1 MRQQMPNANPGILS
15 LIRYTSF
22 GGPVEPLKVGNV
34 IHIEPHVPNAKQ
46 NMELS
51 FEVAINEPNPHHSRR
66 WNAEEFFVRLQQR
79 CDKGKTWLDGET
91 DSKVE
96 ALFGGGRPRVF
107 ADCRLRSRTYLH

>member
-1 MRQQMPNANPGILS
+1 
-15 LIRYTSF
+15 
-22 GGPVEPLKVGNV
+22 VEPLKVGNV

-91 DSKVE
+91 DSKVLSE
-96 ALFGGGRPRVF
+96 VHDQISTRSETPRVR
-107 ADCRLRSRTYLH
+107 A